1 MIKKLSVSNYTLIDE
16 LHIDFSAGFS
26 VITGETGAGKSII
39 LGALSLILGQRAD
52 LKSLRRSDEKA
63 VIEGVFDIASYHL
76 RDFFDENELDYDEG
90 ECILRR
96 EILPS
101 GKSRAFI
108 NDTPVS
114 LAQLKALGEQLIDI
128 HSQHQNM
135 LLADPRFQLRVVDT
149 MAGDAALL
157 ADYREHYRRWR
168 ERLQA
173 YTRLQEENRS
183 GREEED
189 YLRYQLT
196 QLDEAHL
203 QEGEQEE
210 LEAELQTLQHA
221 EEIKNELA
229 VLQEFLHA
237 EETGVVSLLNAT
249 LSRMRALSR
258 LYPEVDEWAGRLES
272 DYIDLKDIAST
283 VDRSQENLNMDPERL
298 AWVENRLDTYYS
310 LQQKHRLASA
320 AELLALRDSFAERL
334 ARIEN
339 YDEEL
344 ATLKHEV
351 DEAES
356 QVRDLAERLTRVRR
370 QSAVD
375 ISHTLTERV
384 KPLGMPH
391 LQFEIEVSPRPQ
403 FDETGGDAIRFLFSA
418 NKNQPLQPVS
428 EVASGGEISRLM
440 LSLKALVAH
449 AMALPTIVF
458 DEVDTGVSG
467 EIADKMARIMRE
479 MSRCMQVI
487 SITHLPQVAAW
498 GQTHYRVYKSDTAT
512 ATATHLVR
520 LTDSERVEEIA
531 RMLSGSSL
539 TAAALDNA
547 RELLNRNEQNNGKE

>member
-76 RDFFDENELDYDEG
+76 RDFFDENELDYDED

-114 LAQLKALGEQLIDI
+114 LAQLKTLGEQLIDI

-135 LLADPRFQLRVVDT
+135 LLADSRFQLRVVDT

-189 YLRYQLT
+189 YLRYQLA

-298 AWVENRLDTYYS
+298 TWVENRLDTYYS

-344 ATLKHEV
+344 AALKHEV

-356 QVRDLAERLTRVRR
+356 QMRNLAEQLTRVRR
-370 QSAVD
+370 QSAAN
-375 ISHTLTERV
+375 ISSTLTERV

-391 LQFEIEVSPRPQ
+391 LQFEIEVSTRQQ

-467 EIADKMARIMRE
+467 EIADKMARIMRD

-498 GQTHYRVYKSDTAT
+498 GQTHYRVYKIDTAT

>member
-52 LKSLRRSDEKA
+52 LKSLRRSGEKA

-114 LAQLKALGEQLIDI
+114 LAQLKTLGEQLIDI

-135 LLADPRFQLRVVDT
+135 LLADSRFQLRVVDT

-189 YLRYQLT
+189 YLRYQLV

-210 LEAELQTLQHA
+210 LEVELQTLQHA

-334 ARIEN
+334 TRIEN

-344 ATLKHEV
+344 AALKHEV

-356 QVRDLAERLTRVRR
+356 QVRNLAEQLTRVRR
-370 QSAVD
+370 QSAAN
-375 ISHTLTERV
+375 ISSTLTERV

-391 LQFEIEVSPRPQ
+391 LQFEIEVSTRPQ

>member
-114 LAQLKALGEQLIDI
+114 LAQLKTLGEQLIDI

-135 LLADPRFQLRVVDT
+135 LLADSRFQLRVVDT

-189 YLRYQLT
+189 YLRYQLA

-229 VLQEFLHA
+229 MLQEFLHA

-334 ARIEN
+334 TRIEN

-344 ATLKHEV
+344 AALKHEV

-356 QVRDLAERLTRVRR
+356 QVRNLAEQLTRVRR
-370 QSAVD
+370 QSAAN
-375 ISHTLTERV
+375 ISSTLTERV

-391 LQFEIEVSPRPQ
+391 LQFEIEVSTRPQ

>member
-114 LAQLKALGEQLIDI
+114 LAQLKTLGEQLIDI

-135 LLADPRFQLRVVDT
+135 LLADSRFQLRVVDT

-189 YLRYQLT
+189 YLRYQLA

-210 LEAELQTLQHA
+210 LEVELQTLQHA

-258 LYPEVDEWAGRLES
+258 LYSEVDEWAGRLES

-334 ARIEN
+334 TRIEN

-344 ATLKHEV
+344 AALKHEV

-356 QVRDLAERLTRVRR
+356 QVRNLAEQLTRVRR
-370 QSAVD
+370 QSAAN
-375 ISHTLTERV
+375 ISSTLTERV

-391 LQFEIEVSPRPQ
+391 LQFEIEVSTRPQ

>member
-114 LAQLKALGEQLIDI
+114 LAQLKTLGEQLIDI

-135 LLADPRFQLRVVDT
+135 LLADSRFQLRVVDT

-157 ADYREHYRRWR
+157 ADYRKHYRRWR

-189 YLRYQLT
+189 YLRYQLA

-210 LEAELQTLQHA
+210 LEVELQTLQHA

-237 EETGVVSLLNAT
+237 EETGVVSLLNTT

-334 ARIEN
+334 TRIEN

-344 ATLKHEV
+344 AALKHEV

-356 QVRDLAERLTRVRR
+356 QVRNLAEQLTRVRR
-370 QSAVD
+370 QSAAN
-375 ISHTLTERV
+375 ISSTLTERV

-391 LQFEIEVSPRPQ
+391 LQFEIEVSTRPQ

>member
-52 LKSLRRSDEKA
+52 LKSLRRGDEKA

-157 ADYREHYRRWR
+157 ADYREYYRRWR

-189 YLRYQLT
+189 YLRYQLA

-283 VDRSQENLNMDPERL
+283 VDRSQESLNMDPERL

-344 ATLKHEV
+344 AALKHEV

-370 QSAVD
+370 QSAAD

>member
-149 MAGDAALL
+149 MAGDSALL

-370 QSAVD
+370 QSAAD

-391 LQFEIEVSPRPQ
+391 LQFEIEVSTRPQ

-467 EIADKMARIMRE
+467 EIADKMARIMRD

>member
-114 LAQLKALGEQLIDI
+114 LAQLKTLGEQLIDI

-135 LLADPRFQLRVVDT
+135 LLADSRFQLRVVDT

-189 YLRYQLT
+189 YLRYQLA

-258 LYPEVDEWAGRLES
+258 LYSEVDEWAGRLES

-334 ARIEN
+334 TRIEN

-344 ATLKHEV
+344 AALKHEV

-356 QVRDLAERLTRVRR
+356 QVRNLAEQLTRVRR
-370 QSAVD
+370 QSAAN
-375 ISHTLTERV
+375 ISSTLTERV

-498 GQTHYRVYKSDTAT
+498 GQTHYRVYKSDTDT

>member
-114 LAQLKALGEQLIDI
+114 LAQLKTLGEQLIDI

-334 ARIEN
+334 TRIEN

-351 DEAES
+351 DEAEN

-370 QSAVD
+370 QSAAN
-375 ISHTLTERV
+375 ISSTLTERV

-391 LQFEIEVSPRPQ
+391 LQFEIEVSTRPQ

>member
-114 LAQLKALGEQLIDI
+114 LAQLKTLGEQLIDI

-135 LLADPRFQLRVVDT
+135 LLADSRFQLRVVDS

-189 YLRYQLT
+189 YLRYQLA

-334 ARIEN
+334 TRIEN

-344 ATLKHEV
+344 AALKHEV

-356 QVRDLAERLTRVRR
+356 QVRNLAEQLTRVRR
-370 QSAVD
+370 QSAAN
-375 ISHTLTERV
+375 ISSTLTERV

-391 LQFEIEVSPRPQ
+391 LQFEIEVSTRPQ

>member
-114 LAQLKALGEQLIDI
+114 LAQLKTLGEQLIDI

-135 LLADPRFQLRVVDT
+135 LLADSRFQLRVVDT

-189 YLRYQLT
+189 YLRYQLA

-210 LEAELQTLQHA
+210 LEVELQTLQHA

-370 QSAVD
+370 QSAAD

>member
-16 LHIDFSAGFS
+16 LHIDFEPGFS

-52 LKSLRRSDEKA
+52 LKSLRHSDEKA

-114 LAQLKALGEQLIDI
+114 VAQLKALGEQLIDI
-128 HSQHQNM
+128 HSQHQNL
-135 LLADPRFQLRVVDT
+135 LLADSRFQLRVVDT

-157 ADYREHYRRWR
+157 ADYREHYHRWR

-173 YTRLQEENRS
+173 FARLQEENRT

-189 YLRYQLT
+189 YLRYQLG
-196 QLDEAHL
+196 QLDEAQL
-203 QEGEQEE
+203 KEGEQEE
-210 LEAELQTLQHA
+210 LEGELQTLQHA

-229 VLQEFLHA
+229 VLQDCLHG
-237 EETGVVSLLNAT
+237 EETGVVSLLNAA
-249 LSRMRALSR
+249 LSRMKSLSR
-258 LYPEVDEWAGRLES
+258 LYPEVDEWIGRLES
-272 DYIDLKDIAST
+272 DYIDLKDIATT
-283 VDRSQENLNMDPERL
+283 VDRSQENLNIDPERL

-310 LQQKHRLASA
+310 LQQKHRVSHA

-344 ATLKHEV
+344 AALKRQVE
-351 DEAES
+351 EQEQ
-356 QVRDLAERLTRVRR
+356 QVRDLAARLTEVRQ
-370 QSAVD
+370 QSAAG
-375 ISHTLTERV
+375 ISQTLTERV

-391 LQFEIEVSPRPQ
+391 LQFEIEVAPRPQ
-403 FDETGGDAIRFLFSA
+403 LDETGGDAIRFLFSA

-449 AMALPTIVF
+449 AMALPTIIF

-479 MSRCMQVI
+479 MAQCMQVI

-498 GQTHYRVYKSDTAT
+498 GQTHYRVYKSDTDT

-520 LTDSERVEEIA
+520 LTDKQRVEEIA

-547 RELLNRNEQNNGKE
+547 RELLKRNELNDGKE

>member
-16 LHIDFSAGFS
+16 LHIDFEPGFS

-52 LKSLRRSDEKA
+52 LKSLRHSDEKA

-114 LAQLKALGEQLIDI
+114 VAQLKALGEQLIDI
-128 HSQHQNM
+128 HSQHQNL
-135 LLADPRFQLRVVDT
+135 LLADSRFQLRVVDT

-157 ADYREHYRRWR
+157 ADYREHYHRWR

-173 YTRLQEENRS
+173 FARLQEENRT

-189 YLRYQLT
+189 YLRYQLG
-196 QLDEAHL
+196 QLDEAQL
-203 QEGEQEE
+203 KEGEQEE
-210 LEAELQTLQHA
+210 LEGELQTLQHA

-229 VLQEFLHA
+229 VLQACLHG
-237 EETGVVSLLNAT
+237 EETGVVSLLNAA
-249 LSRMRALSR
+249 LSRMKSLSR
-258 LYPEVDEWAGRLES
+258 LYPEVDEWIGRLES
-272 DYIDLKDIAST
+272 DYIDLKDIATT
-283 VDRSQENLNMDPERL
+283 VDRSQENLNIDPERL

-310 LQQKHRLASA
+310 LQQKHRVSNA

-344 ATLKHEV
+344 AALKRQVE
-351 DEAES
+351 EQEQ
-356 QVRDLAERLTRVRR
+356 QVRDLAARLTEVRQ
-370 QSAVD
+370 QSAAG
-375 ISHTLTERV
+375 ISQTLTERV

-391 LQFEIEVSPRPQ
+391 LQFEIEVAPRPQ
-403 FDETGGDAIRFLFSA
+403 LDETGGDTIRFLFSA

-449 AMALPTIVF
+449 AMALPTIIF

-479 MSRCMQVI
+479 MAQCMQVI

-498 GQTHYRVYKSDTAT
+498 GQTHYRVYKSDTDT

-520 LTDSERVEEIA
+520 LTDKQRVEEIA

-547 RELLNRNEQNNGKE
+547 RELLKRNELNDGKE

>member
-114 LAQLKALGEQLIDI
+114 LAQLKTLGEQLIDI

-135 LLADPRFQLRVVDT
+135 LLADSRFQLRVVDT

-157 ADYREHYRRWR
+157 ADYRKHYRRWR

-189 YLRYQLT
+189 YLRYQLA

-210 LEAELQTLQHA
+210 LEVELQTLQHA

-258 LYPEVDEWAGRLES
+258 LYSEVDEWAGRLES

-334 ARIEN
+334 TRIEN

-344 ATLKHEV
+344 AALKHEV

-356 QVRDLAERLTRVRR
+356 QVRNLAEQLTRVRR
-370 QSAVD
+370 QSAAN
-375 ISHTLTERV
+375 ISSTLTERV

-391 LQFEIEVSPRPQ
+391 LQFEIEVSTRPQ

-467 EIADKMARIMRE
+467 EIADKMARIMRD

>member
-114 LAQLKALGEQLIDI
+114 LAQLKTLGEQLIDI

-135 LLADPRFQLRVVDT
+135 LLADSRFQLRVVDT

-189 YLRYQLT
+189 YLRYQLA

-283 VDRSQENLNMDPERL
+283 VDRSQENLNMNPERL
-298 AWVENRLDTYYS
+298 TWVENRLDTYYS

-344 ATLKHEV
+344 AALKHEV

-356 QVRDLAERLTRVRR
+356 QVRNLAEQLTRVRR
-370 QSAVD
+370 QSAAN
-375 ISHTLTERV
+375 ISSTLTERV

-391 LQFEIEVSPRPQ
+391 LQFEIEVSTRQQ

-498 GQTHYRVYKSDTAT
+498 GQTHYRVYKIDTAT

-520 LTDSERVEEIA
+520 LTDNERVEEIA

>member
-16 LHIDFSAGFS
+16 LHIDFEPGFS

-52 LKSLRRSDEKA
+52 LKSLRHSDEKA

-114 LAQLKALGEQLIDI
+114 VAQLKALGEQLIDI
-128 HSQHQNM
+128 HSQHQNL
-135 LLADPRFQLRVVDT
+135 LLADSRFQLRVVDT

-157 ADYREHYRRWR
+157 ADYREHYHRWR

-173 YTRLQEENRS
+173 FARLQEENRT

-189 YLRYQLT
+189 YLRYQLG
-196 QLDEAHL
+196 QLDEAQL
-203 QEGEQEE
+203 KEGEQEE
-210 LEAELQTLQHA
+210 LEGELQTLQHA

-229 VLQEFLHA
+229 VLQTCLHG
-237 EETGVVSLLNAT
+237 EETGVVSLLNAA
-249 LSRMRALSR
+249 LSRMKSLSR
-258 LYPEVDEWAGRLES
+258 LYPEVDEWIGRLES
-272 DYIDLKDIAST
+272 DYIDLKDIATT
-283 VDRSQENLNMDPERL
+283 VDRSQENLNIDPERL

-310 LQQKHRLASA
+310 LQQKHRVSNA

-344 ATLKHEV
+344 AALKRQVE
-351 DEAES
+351 EQEQ
-356 QVRDLAERLTRVRR
+356 QVRDLAARLTEVRQ
-370 QSAVD
+370 QSAAG
-375 ISHTLTERV
+375 ISQTLTERV

-391 LQFEIEVSPRPQ
+391 LQFEIEVAPRPQ
-403 FDETGGDAIRFLFSA
+403 LDETGGDAIRFLFSA

-449 AMALPTIVF
+449 AMALPTIIF

-479 MSRCMQVI
+479 MAQCMQVI

-520 LTDSERVEEIA
+520 LTDEQRVEEIA

-547 RELLNRNEQNNGKE
+547 RELLKRNELNDGKE

>member
-16 LHIDFSAGFS
+16 LHIGFEPGFS

-52 LKSLRRSDEKA
+52 LKSLRHSDEKA

-114 LAQLKALGEQLIDI
+114 VAQLKALGEQLIDI
-128 HSQHQNM
+128 HSQHQNL
-135 LLADPRFQLRVVDT
+135 LLADSRFQLRVVDT

-157 ADYREHYRRWR
+157 VDYREHYHRWR

-173 YTRLQEENRS
+173 FARLQEENRT

-189 YLRYQLT
+189 YLRYQLG
-196 QLDEAHL
+196 QLDEAQL
-203 QEGEQEE
+203 KEGEQEE
-210 LEAELQTLQHA
+210 LEGELQTLQHA
-221 EEIKNELA
+221 EEIKNELV
-229 VLQEFLHA
+229 VLQACLHG
-237 EETGVVSLLNAT
+237 EETGVVSLLNAA
-249 LSRMRALSR
+249 LSRMKSLSR
-258 LYPEVDEWAGRLES
+258 LYPEVDEWIGRLES
-272 DYIDLKDIAST
+272 DYIDLKDIATT
-283 VDRSQENLNMDPERL
+283 VDRSQENLNIDPERL

-310 LQQKHRLASA
+310 LQQKHRVSHA

-344 ATLKHEV
+344 ADLKRQVE
-351 DEAES
+351 EQEQ
-356 QVRDLAERLTRVRR
+356 QVRDLADRLTEVRR
-370 QSAVD
+370 QSAAG
-375 ISHTLTERV
+375 ISQTLTERV

-391 LQFEIEVSPRPQ
+391 LQFEIEVAPRPQ
-403 FDETGGDAIRFLFSA
+403 LDETGGDAIRFLFSA

-449 AMALPTIVF
+449 AMALPTIIF

-479 MSRCMQVI
+479 MAQCMQVI

-498 GQTHYRVYKSDTAT
+498 GQTHYRVYKSDTDT

-520 LTDSERVEEIA
+520 LTDKQRVEEIA

-547 RELLNRNEQNNGKE
+547 RELLKRNELNDGKE

>member
-16 LHIDFSAGFS
+16 LHIDFEPGFS

-52 LKSLRRSDEKA
+52 LKSLRHSDEKA

-114 LAQLKALGEQLIDI
+114 VAQLKALGEQLIDI
-128 HSQHQNM
+128 HSQHQNL
-135 LLADPRFQLRVVDT
+135 LLADSRFQLRVVDT

-157 ADYREHYRRWR
+157 VDYREHYCRWR

-173 YTRLQEENRS
+173 FARLQEENRT

-189 YLRYQLT
+189 YLRYQLG
-196 QLDEAHL
+196 QLDEAQL
-203 QEGEQEE
+203 KEGEQEE
-210 LEAELQTLQHA
+210 LEGELQTLQHA

-229 VLQEFLHA
+229 VLQTCLHG
-237 EETGVVSLLNAT
+237 EETGVVSLLNAA
-249 LSRMRALSR
+249 LSRMKSLSR
-258 LYPEVDEWAGRLES
+258 LYPEVDEWIGRLES
-272 DYIDLKDIAST
+272 DYIDLKDIATT
-283 VDRSQENLNMDPERL
+283 VDRSQENLNIDPERL

-310 LQQKHRLASA
+310 LQQKHRVSNA
-320 AELLALRDSFAERL
+320 AELLALRDSFSERL

-344 ATLKHEV
+344 AALKRQVE
-351 DEAES
+351 EQEQ
-356 QVRDLAERLTRVRR
+356 QVRDLAARLTEVRQ
-370 QSAVD
+370 QSAAG
-375 ISHTLTERV
+375 ISQTLTERV

-391 LQFEIEVSPRPQ
+391 LQFEIEVAPRPQ
-403 FDETGGDAIRFLFSA
+403 LDETGGDAIRFLFSA

-449 AMALPTIVF
+449 AMALPTIIF

-479 MSRCMQVI
+479 MAQCMQVI

-498 GQTHYRVYKSDTAT
+498 GQTHYRVYKSDTDT

-520 LTDSERVEEIA
+520 LTDKQRVEEIA

-547 RELLNRNEQNNGKE
+547 RELLKRNELNDGKE